1 MAAKVRLSGPIP
13 SVFETARL
21 MGLSS
26 EQVRRLEELLE
37 GNGSKLHV
45 RKVAGIARRRSKLTP
60 KTTK

>member
-1 MAAKVRLSGPIP
+1 MAAKVWLSGPIP

-37 GNGSKLHV
+37 GGVDSKL
-45 RKVAGIARRRSKLTP
+45 RRQKVAFATRSRRKPTRK
-60 KTTK
+60 KI